1 MGVKRME
8 ELEKFLVAT
17 FVFVF
22 AVFMFPTMQDAC
34 VNVNSTLTIAP
45 VIQNF
50 PVIFLGICAIFPIYF
65 LLRGNK

>member
-1 MGVKRME
+1 MQ

-34 VNVNSTLTIAP
+34 ANINSTLTIAP

-50 PVIFLGICAIFPIYF
+50 PVIFLVICAIFPIYF
-65 LLRGNK
+65 LLRGGE